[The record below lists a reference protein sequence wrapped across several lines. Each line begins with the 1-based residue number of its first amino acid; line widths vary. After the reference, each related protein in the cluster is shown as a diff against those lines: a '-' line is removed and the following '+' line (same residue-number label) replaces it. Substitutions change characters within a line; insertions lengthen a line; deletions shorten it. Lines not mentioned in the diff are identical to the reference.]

1 MGACTSGCKSP
12 RSRRGA
18 ECLASTA
25 HVRTSSHQQTEEIA
39 LAFAPSTP
47 GARGVCISVQEVKTL
62 CSEAVTS
69 PKQARRGCLIASD
82 ILDANGAVLIKAAP
96 PSKPQ
101 QLSSPQQSRSA
112 HEEPPDVL
120 YTHKHGL
127 AAALEGLQQR
137 LGQTYFAPLHTELQA
152 AIREASMS
160 AQYTGMIQTELLE
173 CGVREDSES
182 GLLIVRTVDTVVG
195 ASAEQLF
202 NLTHDTTLRNKWE
215 SEFLSRTKKVTKVA
229 TAGEDTW
236 LLQYPGSF
244 VVKGREFVDRRVT
257 HSDSS
262 RQQHVWVSGAA
273 PDGTVARA
281 KGFVRGET
289 VFQINVVYAVP
300 EGAAHLMILLCNPK
314 GNIPVSLLNSQ
325 TKTSAK
331 KWHKALTKAYT
342 KYASCGEQSSH
353 SPMGGKAES
362 KLLHSTSRG
371 APNITQKENTI
382 STPTSLSEVA

>member
-1 MGACTSGCKSP
+1 MA
-12 RSRRGA
+12 
-18 ECLASTA
+18 
-25 HVRTSSHQQTEEIA
+25 
-39 LAFAPSTP
+39 
-47 GARGVCISVQEVKTL
+47 
-62 CSEAVTS
+62 S
-69 PKQARRGCLIASD
+69 PKKARRGCLIASD
-82 ILDANGAVLIKAAP
+82 VLDANGAVLIKAARP
-96 PSKPQ
+96 PSSHPPSSHPPRRAPQ
-101 QLSSPQQSRSA
+101 
-112 HEEPPDVL
+112 EPPDVL

-137 LGQTYFAPLHTELQA
+137 LGPTYFEPLQTELQA
-152 AIREASMS
+152 AIREAGMS
-160 AQYTGMIQTELLE
+160 SQYAAMIDTELLE

-195 ASAEQLF
+195 ASTKQLF
-202 NLTHDTTLRNKWE
+202 NLTHDTALRNKWE
-215 SEFLSRTKKVTKVA
+215 SELLSRTKKVTKVA

-244 VVKGREFVDRRVT
+244 VVKGREFVDRTVT

-314 GNIPVSLLNSQ
+314 GNIPVSLLNST
-325 TKTSAK
+325 TKSSAK
-331 KWHKALTKAYT
+331 KWHKALTKAYA
-342 KYASCGEQSSH
+342 KYASCNEQPAH
-353 SPMGGKAES
+353 SPMGGKAEN
-362 KLLHSTSRG
+362 KLLHNNSRG

-382 STPTSLSEVA
+382 STPASLTSLSEAA

>member
-1 MGACTSGCKSP
+1 MGNDRMGACTSGCKSP

-62 CSEAVTS
+62 CSEAVSS

-96 PSKPQ
+96 PS
-101 QLSSPQQSRSA
+101 SPQQPRSA

-152 AIREASMS
+152 ATREASMS

-195 ASAEQLF
+195 ASADQLF
-202 NLTHDTTLRNKWE
+202 NLSHDTTLRNKWE

-229 TAGEDTW
+229 TACVGLW
-236 LLQYPGSF
+236 
-244 VVKGREFVDRRVT
+244 
-257 HSDSS
+257 SS
-262 RQQHVWVSGAA
+262 S
-273 PDGTVARA
+273 
-281 KGFVRGET
+281 
-289 VFQINVVYAVP
+289 
-300 EGAAHLMILLCNPK
+300 
-314 GNIPVSLLNSQ
+314 
-325 TKTSAK
+325 
-331 KWHKALTKAYT
+331 
-342 KYASCGEQSSH
+342 
-353 SPMGGKAES
+353 
-362 KLLHSTSRG
+362 
-371 APNITQKENTI
+371 
-382 STPTSLSEVA
+382 